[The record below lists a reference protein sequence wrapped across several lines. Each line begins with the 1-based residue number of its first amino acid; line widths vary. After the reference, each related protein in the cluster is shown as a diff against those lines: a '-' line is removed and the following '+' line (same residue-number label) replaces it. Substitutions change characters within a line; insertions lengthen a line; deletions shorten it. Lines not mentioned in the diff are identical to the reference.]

1 MMPLMEVADGI
12 YKVDGVR
19 IANVYLVT
27 IEDGIMLVD
36 SGMPGNAKRIL
47 AFVERLG
54 RQPREL
60 RYVVLTHCDI
70 DHVGSAAELKT
81 LTGAEV
87 AIHELD
93 APVLSG
99 RQRPQKGGLAMVALY
114 RLFRFRPVVPDV
126 LLGDGDTIGG
136 FRVLHVPGH
145 TAGSIALRRDDGVVF
160 SGDALLSDKHGRVL
174 PPDPRLSQDPAQALA
189 SAEKIKALGITHLLT
204 GHGAPA
210 SG

>member
-47 AFVERLG
+47 GFVERLG

-60 RYVVLTHCDI
+60 RHVVFSHCDI
-70 DHVGSAAELKT
+70 DHVGSAAELKK
-81 LTGAEV
+81 LTGAQV

-99 RQRPQKGGLAMVALY
+99 RQGPQKGGLAMAALY

-136 FRVLHVPGH
+136 LRVLHVPGH

-174 PPDPRLSQDPAQALA
+174 SPDPRLSQDPAQALA
-189 SAEKIKALGITHLLT
+189 SAEKIKALGSTHLLT
-204 GHGAPA
+204 GHGAPV